1 MDKVVILSANEYF
14 QKYGVDGIGKGADK
28 WMIRRQLID
37 AFHKEIFGL
46 VTLRTEGKGFQEEN
60 NPEAIRIAR
69 NVIKDTTRKW
79 VKLCKMF
86 SMYVQTK
93 DLIHPNDLK
102 LEEEMGID
110 QDGKPIVEV
119 NEDESSVQ

>member
-60 NPEAIRIAR
+60 NPEAIKIAR

-110 QDGKPIVEV
+110 HNGKPIVEV
-119 NEDESSVQ
+119 DEDESSVQ